1 MECCNTTVPLDSQNC
16 GLLLK
21 ATVPPISLCWKCS
34 AHCCRMS
41 SISKLELISQ
51 IKINLL
57 LNLSENQ
64 EKKVFDPHGC
74 KSTSAGTREWG
85 EGCLA
90 IAFACLPG
98 TGYSPRAVGISEVCR
113 SSLKYHVHWSYQVSL
128 SSYISIKLFS
138 ERAM

>member
-1 MECCNTTVPLDSQNC
+1 
-16 GLLLK
+16 
-21 ATVPPISLCWKCS
+21 
-34 AHCCRMS
+34 MS

-74 KSTSAGTREWG
+74 KSTSAGTGEWG

-98 TGYSPRAVGISEVCR
+98 IPQELWAFQKSAGAASNTTCTGLIR
-113 SSLKYHVHWSYQVSL
+113 S
-128 SSYISIKLFS
+128 I
-138 ERAM
+138 